1 MADTAVDG
9 RISRPLSEISENE
22 DRRRAS
28 ARVSSYSSS
37 LSLKGAAAAGAGSRP
52 TSEMRDDTAQPPS
65 KRASGALSSLPVHT
79 ITLNLADYTGT
90 VASSTMPA
98 TPTTIAPPMIATK
111 PLALQSPS
119 TIASGAA
126 SPTVKS
132 PPPTPKSPPPR
143 PDKPAELSAPPIA
156 ASSSSKELSEQ
167 LHQQP
172 AVVDLS
178 EPVDGISPL
187 FVATRASLR
196 PTASGKEQQPEKP
209 PSPPTTLS
217 STGTSFDSARSSLDI
232 AGTKAPPKSKAKWL
246 KRASMAPLLGSKSVS
261 PASSAADLPA
271 ESGGRASPGP
281 STTFAISA
289 PTSIVPPKLPPRQFP
304 TGPMDHVA
312 TPDTAAYAAA
322 AMRPQPPPPGREP
335 SLTHHH
341 PSASARKGWWGGQ
354 PTSTGVTRS
363 ASNNSIM
370 STASAAH
377 QRLPSGAQRVLG
389 QAGNAVSKSWNRARG
404 VGGSISGMGGFAPVR
419 SNSNELDSRSV
430 SPRNRAI
437 AHGHALARKQSRD
450 LLSTDLAPATPAD
463 GFQWAEGVVKRPAR
477 PGYGGRVFGR
487 ELQEA
492 GRAWTVVDAHIERPG
507 VNEYE
512 MRRRQCLP
520 AIVVRA
526 VECLVVWGPKEE
538 GIFRISGRSSHLA
551 RLRREFDGG
560 ADLDLSLCDPG
571 DLDPHS
577 VAGIFKSF
585 IRELPTP
592 MVPIP
597 IEQEIEELLYRT
609 RSNPS
614 LEDLG
619 EIVCKLPASHWF
631 LLADVIMLLDFIPQH
646 QESNRMTR
654 QALMLSLGP
663 TLRLSGDVVDVLIRH
678 RQDLFRD
685 PPMVDPSDLVDFG
698 DESMSLSLSPAYEKV
713 PLPDKPKPPAS
724 RRISK
729 RPSLSNLLGGSLMRR
744 SQSDVT
750 MGYSPT
756 TAPRLALPEPVR
768 VELPTFGGHAEDID
782 ETEELES
789 LETHDHDVARAT
801 DRLEEAHYAPGTVAA
816 RAAAFGPSSA
826 AGQKTPIADRFQ
838 RSSTERVDNLLQPK
852 GGSHSSGSS
861 ASSFVS
867 VSESL
872 QSGTT
877 PPINSISAIRRSPPL
892 FFHSATGDSASK
904 GTKRKDDTN
913 AERSNESA
921 RDSPKRLSSGPGPA
935 DDDLV
940 RA

>member
-1 MADTAVDG
+1 MADTAVEG
-9 RISRPLSEISENE
+9 RASRPLSEISENE

-37 LSLKGAAAAGAGSRP
+37 LSLKGVAAGTGSRP
-52 TSEMRDDTAQPPS
+52 PPS
-65 KRASGALSSLPVHT
+65 KRASGALASLPVHT

-90 VASSTMPA
+90 VASTMTATAPA
-98 TPTTIAPPMIATK
+98 TPTSVVPPVIATK

-119 TIASGAA
+119 LLGSGAP
-126 SPTVKS
+126 SPTTRS
-132 PPPTPKSPPPR
+132 APSTPKSPPPVK
-143 PDKPAELSAPPIA
+143 PEKPAELSAPPIGL
-156 ASSSSKELSEQ
+156 SSSSKE
-167 LHQQP
+167 QQP
-172 AVVDLS
+172 EEQQPTVVDLS
-178 EPVDGISPL
+178 EPLDGISPL

-196 PTASGKEQQPEKP
+196 PTASGKELQQPEKP
-209 PSPPTTLS
+209 PSPPATLS
-217 STGTSFDSARSSLDI
+217 STGTSFDSARSSID
-232 AGTKAPPKSKAKWL
+232 AVATKAPPKSKAKWL

-271 ESGGRASPGP
+271 ESSGP
-281 STTFAISA
+281 PSA
-289 PTSIVPPKLPPRQFP
+289 TVAPPALPPRKFP
-304 TGPMDHVA
+304 TGPMDHA
-312 TPDTAAYAAA
+312 PTSGPDAAAYAAA
-322 AMRPQPPPPGREP
+322 AMRPPPALPGREP
-335 SLTHHH
+335 SSTTVVSTHHH
-341 PSASARKGWWGGQ
+341 PSASARSRWWGGQ

-363 ASNNSIM
+363 ASNNSII

-389 QAGNAVSKSWNRARG
+389 QAGNVVTKGWNRARG

-419 SNSNELDSRSV
+419 SNSNELDVRSV
-430 SPRNRAI
+430 SPRNRA
-437 AHGHALARKQSRD
+437 H
-450 LLSTDLAPATPAD
+450 LAPATPSD
-463 GFQWAEGVVKRPAR
+463 SFQWAEGVVKRPAR
-477 PGYGGRVFGR
+477 AGYAGRLFGR

-492 GRAWTVVDAHIERPG
+492 GRAWTVVDAHAERPG
-507 VNEYE
+507 DTEYE
-512 MRRRQCLP
+512 IRRRQCLP

-526 VECLVVWGPKEE
+526 IECLIVWGPKEE

-577 VAGIFKSF
+577 VAGIFKSY

-597 IEQEIEELLYRT
+597 IEQEIEELLFRT

-614 LEDLG
+614 LDELLYVLG
-619 EIVCKLPASHWF
+619 KLPASHWF

-646 QESNRMTR
+646 EGENRMTR

-663 TLRLSGDVVDVLIRH
+663 TLRLSGDVVDVLVRH

-685 PPMVDPSDLVDFG
+685 PPLVDPSDLVDFG
-698 DESMSLSLSPAYEKV
+698 DESMVLPLSPAYQTV
-713 PLPDKPKPPAS
+713 PLQDKPKPSAS
-724 RRISK
+724 RRLSK
-729 RPSLSNLLGGSLMRR
+729 RPSLGNLLGGTLMRR

-750 MGYSPT
+750 LGGFSPT

-768 VELPTFGGHAEDID
+768 VDLPTFGGHSEDID

-789 LETHDHDVARAT
+789 LDTHDVARAT
-801 DRLEEAHYAPGTVAA
+801 DRIEEAHYAPGTVAA

-838 RSSTERVDNLLQPK
+838 RSSTERVDNLLQAN

-867 VSESL
+867 VSESF
-872 QSGTT
+872 QSGT
-877 PPINSISAIRRSPPL
+877 PPRVNPIVAIRRSPPL
-892 FFHSATGDSASK
+892 FFASAMTT
-904 GTKRKDDTN
+904 GTKRKDETN

-921 RDSPKRLSSGPGPA
+921 RDSPKRLSSGPGPT
-935 DDDLV
+935 DDDLAV
-940 RA
+940 RP